1 MAATQ
6 TPRRPYLVRA
16 MHEWMTANNQ
26 TPHLVVDAAAPQPQR
41 FPGAFVRDG
50 RITLN
55 VSWQATQGLKLG
67 NEWIEF
73 SARFGGVSQHVRVPV
88 ASVLG
93 IYARETG
100 QGMLFQDEGE
110 APPPAAGAGDSRQ
123 PAEAARHQVSQGAFV
138 ASASGIR
145 RFGGRPLA
153 ACEEPEMPSARGH
166 PATSP
171 RGAQKG

>member
-1 MAATQ
+1 MATAHVS
-6 TPRRPYLVRA
+6 RRPFLVRA

-26 TPHLVVDAAAPQPQR
+26 TPHLVVDASATTTEVPRAY
-41 FPGAFVRDG
+41 VRDG

-73 SARFGGVSQHVRVPV
+73 SARFGGVVHHVRIPV
-88 ASVLG
+88 ASVRG

-110 APPPAAGAGDSRQ
+110 SPPPAADSGSSTGA
-123 PAEAARHQVSQGAFV
+123 
-138 ASASGIR
+138 
-145 RFGGRPLA
+145 RPKL
-153 ACEEPEMPSARGH
+153 RVI
-166 PATSP
+166 
-171 RGAQKG
+171 K

>member
-1 MAATQ
+1 MTMGAPQ

-26 TPHLVVDAAAPQPQR
+26 TPHLVVDAASQAAEVPR
-41 FPGAFVRDG
+41 AYVRDG

-73 SARFGGVSQHVRVPV
+73 SARFGGVAQQVRIPV

-110 APPPAAGAGDSRQ
+110 APPPAAGNGLAPEYVER
-123 PAEAARHQVSQGAFV
+123 PAEAVADEALAFLAGVPPDQPLFLWVHFFDPHQPLRPPARH
-138 ASASGIR
+138 
-145 RFGGRPLA
+145 
-153 ACEEPEMPSARGH
+153 
-166 PATSP
+166 P
-171 RGAQKG
+171 R

>member
-1 MAATQ
+1 
-6 TPRRPYLVRA
+6 

-26 TPHLVVDAAAPQPQR
+26 TPHLVVDAGNSAAEVPR
-41 FPGAFVRDG
+41 AYVRDG

-73 SARFGGVSQHVRVPV
+73 SARFGGVAQHVRVPV
-88 ASVLG
+88 SSVLG

-110 APPPAAGAGDSRQ
+110 SPPPAADSGSSTG
-123 PAEAARHQVSQGAFV
+123 P
-138 ASASGIR
+138 
-145 RFGGRPLA
+145 RPKL
-153 ACEEPEMPSARGH
+153 RVI
-166 PATSP
+166 
-171 RGAQKG
+171 K

>member
-1 MAATQ
+1 MAAAP

-26 TPHLVVDAAAPQPQR
+26 TPHLVVDATVAGAEVPR
-41 FPGAFVRDG
+41 AFVRDG

-55 VSWQATQGLKLG
+55 VSWQATQALKLG

-73 SARFGGVSQHVRVPV
+73 SARFGGVAQQVRVPV
-88 ASVLG
+88 TAVLG

-110 APPPAAGAGDSRQ
+110 APPPAAGAGDTGSR
-123 PAEAARHQVSQGAFV
+123 PKLRV
-138 ASASGIR
+138 I
-145 RFGGRPLA
+145 
-153 ACEEPEMPSARGH
+153 
-166 PATSP
+166 
-171 RGAQKG
+171 K

>member
-1 MAATQ
+1 MAAPQ
-6 TPRRPYLVRA
+6 IPRRPYLVRA

-26 TPHLVVDAAAPQPQR
+26 TPHLVVDAASPAAEVPR
-41 FPGAFVRDG
+41 AYVRDG

-73 SARFGGVSQHVRVPV
+73 SARFGGVAQHVRIPV

-100 QGMLFQDEGE
+100 QGMF
-110 APPPAAGAGDSRQ
+110 
-123 PAEAARHQVSQGAFV
+123 F
-138 ASASGIR
+138 
-145 RFGGRPLA
+145 
-153 ACEEPEMPSARGH
+153 EPEEMPPQVAEDDMDEPPQPPQGPVGGKRPSL
-166 PATSP
+166 
-171 RGAQKG
+171 KIVK